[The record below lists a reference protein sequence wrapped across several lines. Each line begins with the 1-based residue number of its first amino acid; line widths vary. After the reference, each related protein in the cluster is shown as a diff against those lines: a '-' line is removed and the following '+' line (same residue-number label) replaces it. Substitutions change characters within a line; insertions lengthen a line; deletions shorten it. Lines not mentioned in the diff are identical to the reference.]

1 MKHLTIP
8 VLLAESLIALSTMKQ
23 VPSFALMGWFTQAA
37 SPPAGL
43 PS

>member
-8 VLLAESLIALSTMKQ
+8 VLLAESLIALARWKL

-37 SPPAGL
+37 SLPAGL